1 MIFFFFLSKTWKLKE
16 SLVDR
21 LEVDRLEVQREIV
34 EESPSLKLKNLEC

>member
-16 SLVDR
+16 SL
-21 LEVDRLEVQREIV
+21 VDRLEVQREIV